1 VQSYGKR
8 LILKQPPLTMNTAG
22 KRYACGGWFKKSRQ
36 LLKKTQTANS
46 SNKQPT
52 GAGYYLK
59 QSTYIISFF

>member
-22 KRYACGGWFKKSRQ
+22 KRYACGG